1 MPQLDSRWTRH
12 LEPDQAEKFRQ
23 ALVNDTLVLGRLSAI
38 LADME
43 AALDRS
49 DVSES
54 DFDNP
59 NWQYK
64 IAFRNGQR
72 NQLNAVKTLLQFLKD

>member
-1 MPQLDSRWTRH
+1 MSLDSRWVRH
-12 LEPDQAEKFRQ
+12 LEPDQAEKFKQ

-38 LADME
+38 LAEME
-43 AALDRS
+43 AAIDRS
-49 DVSES
+49 DVSEK

-59 NWQYK
+59 NWQYR

-72 NQLNAVKTLLQFLKD
+72 NQLQQIKTLLSFLKE